1 MRLKLPGEVKVGS
14 SDKVVTRFGCEAAV
28 EGIRCH
34 FGPRTYPPPHRR
46 LLAPSPGLL
55 TRWEATS
62 SIPEAGEG
70 QIRLT
75 ESCVQVRGRAR
86 GGGAQERS
94 RRVPFHPP
102 LYHRLLG
109 LLDPLF
115 SISEA
120 SGNHRR
126 VRIPQAASGGR
137 WMLRIP
143 IQIFTGYSY

>member
-1 MRLKLPGEVKVGS
+1 MRGGRRGHQVPLRSPDLSSSSSQAPRALSRALDPVGS
-14 SDKVVTRFGCEAAV
+14 DILHSRGWRGTD
-28 EGIRCH
+28 
-34 FGPRTYPPPHRR
+34 PPHRKLR
-46 LLAPSPGLL
+46 PGK
-55 TRWEATS
+55 R
-62 SIPEAGEG
+62 P
-70 QIRLT
+70 
-75 ESCVQVRGRAR
+75 
-86 GGGAQERS
+86 GGGAQERP

-109 LLDPLF
+109 LLDPLS

-143 IQIFTGYSY
+143 IQIFPGYSY